1 MAGKEPEQT
10 KTPEGDGDNGGE
22 TRPPPGGG
30 GGPPTSPAV
39 IYYGYCSSPSHEGA
53 WTGPD
58 RDSEISAQFDCRDHN
73 AQCDTQG
80 AFVAQRNAI

>member
-1 MAGKEPEQT
+1 MAGDKIPKT
-10 KTPEGDGDNGGE
+10 KTEDGNGDDGGDK
-22 TRPPPGGG
+22 PPPGG
-30 GGPPTSPAV
+30 PDIPSPAV

-58 RDSEISAQFDCRDHN
+58 RDSEISAQYDCRDHN

-80 AFVAQRNAI
+80 AFVASRDVH